1 MIVILE
7 SKVNLKHIIPE
18 VDIQTVIVFTYH
30 KIILHY
36 QEILLEKIVILL
48 YYFLKTVKV
57 WSIFIEITV
66 QIYLIQNLKN
76 FVNQFGVKSTT
87 LLR

>member
-1 MIVILE
+1 MTVIME
-7 SKVNLKHIIPE
+7 NKVNLKHIIPE
-18 VDIQTVIVFTYH
+18 VDIQTVIVCTYR

-36 QEILLEKIVILL
+36 KEILLEKIVILL